1 MLLRFLGH
9 VDCDQAV
16 YCSGVA
22 RDLACSAQAY
32 SQDVERDGEGGLV
45 AEEDERARCEGGVM
59 RRNEE
64 TCQCMRMLT
73 REIRKSLDRHTI
85 LYTTIV
91 ELARACS
98 WIIAPSGGGRLGLGG
113 DADS

>member
-45 AEEDERARCEGGVM
+45 AEEDERAGCEGGVD
-59 RRNEE
+59 EE
-64 TCQCMRMLT
+64 ERGDVSVY
-73 REIRKSLDRHTI
+73 ED
-85 LYTTIV
+85 V
-91 ELARACS
+91 D
-98 WIIAPSGGGRLGLGG
+98 SG
-113 DADS
+113 D